1 MFPIFDLL
9 PVMFKSFLSVFE
21 QATFWI
27 LILIVGLLYR
37 KMALSSHYL
46 FGTLGESPWRLTF
59 MSIFF
64 GVLGGFLGSYLLI
77 IVGISLNE
85 VGGINL
91 LFTALGL
98 MLIQMR
104 FLCFAYAGGVLA
116 LSKLLFGFPQV
127 NVAQV
132 MALVAVLHLVEALLI
147 YLTGSIAP
155 IPVCLRTKEGRLV
168 GAYNLQKFWPLP
180 LVVLIA
186 GQDPYVVRGLI
197 SMPDWWPLV
206 KSEFSAAGGEFVYSL
221 LALPAVLGYGDIAMT
236 TSPQEKTRRAAWE
249 LAGYSLILLCLAV
262 GASHNLLVAY
272 LAALFGP
279 LGHEFI
285 IQIGIRR
292 ENKGKPIFVAASSG
306 IKLLYVQRKSPLAK
320 AGVQAGDLLFK
331 LNGNPVNSQYEARKI
346 LLAGIAEGKWE
357 YSLEYLQVKTGK
369 TRKTLVRCREGEQ
382 LGYIPVPQW
391 YSGSYMEVTTS
402 VSLLKNGWRK
412 LKRLFKR
419 Q

>member
-9 PVMFKSFLSVFE
+9 PVLFKSFFHVFE
-21 QATFWI
+21 QAAFWI
-27 LILIVGLLYR
+27 LIVIVGLLYR
-37 KMALSSHYL
+37 KMTSSSRYL

-64 GVLGGFLGSYLLI
+64 GLLAGFLGSYLLI
-77 IVGISLNE
+77 IVGISINE
-85 VGGINL
+85 IGGIYL

-116 LSKLLFGFPQV
+116 LSKLLFGFPQI

-147 YLTGSIAP
+147 YLMGSIAP
-155 IPVCLRTKEGRLV
+155 LPVYLRTREGRIV
-168 GAYNLQKFWPLP
+168 GGYNLQKFWPLP
-180 LVVLIA
+180 LVVLVA

-206 KSEFSAAGGEFVYSL
+206 TSEFSATGGEFVYSL

-236 TSPQEKTRRAAWE
+236 TYPREKTHRAAWK

-262 GASHNLLVAY
+262 GASYNLILAY

-279 LGHEFI
+279 LGHECI
-285 IQIGIRR
+285 IQMGMNR
-292 ENKGKPIFVAASSG
+292 ETRGTPIFVPAARG
-306 IKLLYVQRKSPLAK
+306 IKLLYVQRKSPLAQ
-320 AGVQAGDLLFK
+320 AGIQAGDLLLTLEGLPINYDQEVK
-331 LNGNPVNSQYEARKI
+331 DI
-346 LLAGIAEGKWE
+346 LLAGIAEGKCD
-357 YSLEYLQVKTGK
+357 YQLEYVQTMTGK
-369 TRKTLVRCREGEQ
+369 IRKIPIRCPKGKS
-382 LGYIPVPQW
+382 LGYIPVPQR
-391 YSGSYMEVTTS
+391 YTGSYMEVATS
-402 VSLLKNGWRK
+402 VSLLKHGWRK
-412 LKRLFKR
+412 LMGLFKR
-419 Q
+419 